1 MSELVNI
8 IFRAMLL
15 ENLALVFLLGMCTF
29 LAVSQ
34 RVSTAFGLGLAV
46 IVVQSITVPINNLVY
61 QWLLAPG
68 ALVWAGYPDIDL
80 SYIALVT
87 FIGIIATAVQI
98 LELTLERFVP
108 RLHAQLGIYLP
119 LLTVNCAILGGSLLM
134 VQRSYNLT
142 QSLAYGLGSGVGWAL
157 AIVVFAAIRERLRS
171 SDIPQELDG
180 LGVAFI
186 VTGMLALGCTGL
198 AGLAS

>member
-1 MSELVNI
+1 MSDLLNI
-8 IFRAMLL
+8 IIRAMLL

-34 RVSTAFGLGLAV
+34 RVSTAIGLGIAV
-46 IVVQSITVPINNLVY
+46 IAVQTITVPINALVY

-68 ALVWAGYPDIDL
+68 ALAWAGYPDIDL
-80 SYIALVT
+80 SYIALVS
-87 FIGIIATAVQI
+87 FIGVIAAAVQT
-98 LELTLERFVP
+98 LEITLERFVP
-108 RLHAQLGIYLP
+108 KLHARLGIYLP

-134 VQRSYNLT
+134 MQRSYSVT
-142 QSLAYGLGSGVGWAL
+142 ESVAYGLGSGLGWAL
-157 AIVVFAAIRERLRS
+157 AIIVFAAIRERLRA

-180 LGVAFI
+180 LGIAFI